1 MLANSW
7 QRLGHIQRIF
17 GQVPATTLL
26 GDDNTVVNSTLS
38 MTNNGGLK
46 VSGDRNRVENI
57 LVEYTDWLGTL

>member
-1 MLANSW
+1 MAAFEATFNGSL
-7 QRLGHIQRIF
+7 